1 MKIRN
6 LSIRI
11 RLTIAFVILVF
22 FVALVGVVNHYSLNQ
37 TTTIV
42 NEVKNLATAEKSL
55 QRARLKV
62 MYFIKFSDIVAADEA
77 ADFMDEAINNID
89 YQLSIVDDD
98 IEDLNQLG
106 NAIKDYKSGFTGF
119 VDLEKQKQE
128 TRLYW
133 SKVGKDLGNVLTS
146 NKHLN
151 NMGYI
156 TIELLNAHSILRVNA
171 WQFVANQSDS
181 DGVINNEAIN
191 NLEKSILNCQRIL
204 DRSKVK
210 YPQSSFQLAI
220 KKAEEGYL
228 KYQESFKKFKGA
240 IMQQGEM
247 MRGMQ
252 LSGAKVATL
261 TDKLVQIQSERE
273 EFVMK
278 RSEARSLII
287 LIVAIVFGLIVAWYV
302 SNSITKPLKDSLNL
316 ANCLSMGELYHSVKV
331 DGKDELSKLNDAM
344 LIMNQKLKEV
354 VSEIKGGSDQL
365 SVASEQVNTTSQELS
380 QGSSEQAASLEEVST
395 TMEEMLANI
404 EQSNNNAKITAEKS
418 ELAYSNLSDAEEKSK
433 IAMEDNKTIS
443 SKVAVINDIAMQ
455 TNILALNAA
464 VVAARAGEHGRGFT
478 VVASE
483 VRNLAERSQQAA
495 NEIIKLVESS
505 RQSSLIASEKLS
517 SVLPIIE
524 DSNSMMKE
532 IAAAAM
538 EQREGANQI
547 NNALHQLNTVTQQ
560 NAAGSEEL
568 AGSAEELSS
577 QALQLNGLISFFKV
591 DENSKYTYNS
601 DKSIGNDE
609 IDKMSGYLQ
618 SQTEVYEEEAYEAIV

>member
-42 NEVKNLATAEKSL
+42 NEVKNLATAEMNL
-55 QRARLKV
+55 QKARLKV

-77 ADFMDEAINNID
+77 VDFMDNAINNID

-98 IEDLNQLG
+98 IEELNQLG
-106 NAIKDYKSGFTGF
+106 NAIKDYKSGFSGF

-133 SKVGKDLGNVLTS
+133 SKVGTDLGDVLTS

-151 NMGYI
+151 KMGYI
-156 TIELLNAHSILRVNA
+156 TIQLLNAHSILRVNA

-181 DGVINNEAIN
+181 DGVINTEAIN
-191 NLEKSILNCQRIL
+191 NLEESIINCQRIL
-204 DRSKVK
+204 ERAKVK
-210 YPQSSFQLAI
+210 FPQSTFQLAI
-220 KKAEEGYL
+220 KEAADGYL
-228 KYQESFKKFKGA
+228 NYQEAFVKFKGA
-240 IMQQGEM
+240 ILQQGEM

-252 LSGAKVATL
+252 LSGTKVATL
-261 TDKLVQIQSERE
+261 TDKLVKVQTEKE
-273 EFVMK
+273 ETVMK
-278 RSEARSLII
+278 RSKARSLII
-287 LIVAIVFGLIVAWYV
+287 LVVAMIVGLIVAWYV
-302 SNSITKPLKDSLNL
+302 SLSITKPLKDSLNL
-316 ANCLSMGELYHSVKV
+316 ANSLSEGELYHSVKV
-331 DGKDELSKLNDAM
+331 EGKDELSKLNDAM
-344 LIMNQKLKEV
+344 FVMNHKLKEV

-418 ELAYSNLSDAEEKSK
+418 QQAYNNLTDANEKSK

-495 NEIIKLVESS
+495 AEIVKLVESS

-532 IAAAAM
+532 IAAASL
-538 EQREGANQI
+538 EQRDGANQI
-547 NNALHQLNTVTQQ
+547 SSALHQLNTVTQQ

-601 DKSIGNDE
+601 NKSIGNDE
-609 IDKMSGYLQ
+609 IDKKAGYQQ